1 MQWMEFHDQPWFP
14 RSFRDGVTDA
24 LQFIMNLGGVYDPI
38 VPRLNSAMEFA
49 GTHRIV
55 DLCSGAGG
63 PWLRIQPILEQKKH
77 QPVDIYL
84 TDIYPNVAMFEEVRK
99 ASHGKINYSPDSVDA
114 ARLPVQLK
122 GFRTIFSSYHHFD
135 PKEATAILRDAVANG
150 QGVGVFEVAKCHPV
164 TIFLVILMPLVS
176 LFVTPFIRP
185 FRFSRLFWTYI
196 VPVIP
201 FVLYYDGV
209 ISCLRSYSLTTLS
222 ALTRDLSAQNYQWQI
237 GEDNR
242 TLHVLP
248 ITYLVG
254 FPCLQTTKTALSP
267 VHF

>member
-38 VPRLNSAMEFA
+38 VSRLNSAMESA
-49 GTHRIV
+49 GARRIV

-63 PWLRIQPILEQKKH
+63 PWLHIQPILEQQKH
-77 QPVDIYL
+77 QPVDVYL
-84 TDIYPNVAMFEEVRK
+84 TDMYPNVAMFEEIRK
-99 ASHGKINYSPDSVDA
+99 ASHGKINYSADSVDA
-114 ARLPVQLK
+114 ASLPPQLQ

-150 QGVGVFEVAKCHPV
+150 QGVGIFEVAKCHPV
-164 TIFLVILMPLVS
+164 TIFLVILMPFVS

-196 VPVIP
+196 LPVIP

-209 ISCLRSYSLTTLS
+209 ISCLRSYSKTALS
-222 ALTRDLSAQNYQWQI
+222 ALTRSFPVETYQWQI

-242 TLHVLP
+242 ALRILP

-254 FPCLQTTKTALSP
+254 FPRPNSARTT
-267 VHF
+267 